1 MQAIVVDQP
10 GGPEVMVLREAPEP
24 VPGDGDLLVAVRA
37 AGINR
42 ADLLQ
47 RMGLYPPP
55 PGEPAT
61 IGLEVAGEVL
71 AAGAGCDGR
80 GPGGRTWRPGDR
92 VMALLAGGG
101 YAERARVPASQALPI
116 PEGLSF
122 AEAAAIPEVFLTAW
136 LNLFLVAKLEAGEVA
151 VVHAAAS
158 GVGTAA
164 LQLCRGVASRV
175 IATASA
181 AKLEGLRTLGATDL
195 LARDEVPERL
205 AGFVRAAAGR
215 GADVILDLVGAS
227 YLEANLAALGLHGR
241 LCCVSTQGGLRG
253 SLDLGALLQRRLSI
267 LGSTLRTRSPRQ
279 KAKLCQDFAA
289 RALPRFAAGELRPVL
304 ARTFPLAEAGA
315 AHALLASNQITGK
328 IVLTI

>member
-1 MQAIVVDQP
+1 M
-10 GGPEVMVLREAPEP
+10 LREAPEP
-24 VPGDGDLLVAVRA
+24 ALRTGDLLVGVRA

-47 RMGLYPPP
+47 RRGFYPPP
-55 PGEPAT
+55 PDEPAT

-71 AAGAGCDGR
+71 EAGPGCEGR
-80 GPGGRTWRPGDR
+80 GPGGRSWKPGDK

-101 YAERARVPASQALPI
+101 YAERARVPAAQALPI
-116 PEGLSF
+116 PEGLPF

-136 LNLFLVAKLEAGEVA
+136 LNLFRVAKLEAGEIA

-164 LQLCRGVASRV
+164 LQLCRGVASSV

-181 AKLEGLRTLGATDL
+181 GKLEGLRALGATHVLPRDHVPDQ
-195 LARDEVPERL
+195 LAAFIREST
-205 AGFVRAAAGR
+205 GR
-215 GADVILDLVGAS
+215 GADVILDLVGGS
-227 YLEANLAALGLHGR
+227 YLEANVAALGLHGR
-241 LCCVSTQGGLRG
+241 LCCVSTQGGLQAT
-253 SLDLGALLQRRLSI
+253 LDLGALLHRRLSI
-267 LGSTLRTRSPRQ
+267 LGSTLRTRTPAQ
-279 KAKLCQDFAA
+279 KANLCADFAA

-304 ARTFPLAEAGA
+304 ARTFPLAEAAA
-315 AHALLASNQITGK
+315 AHALLASNAVTGK